1 MSEREIDIQNLTP
14 ESVVDYQLAVIEAK
28 KVQMNIDSL
37 LLNSDTTVEQLI
49 EGTMTVEQC
58 IKKLEIA
65 KSKS

>member
-1 MSEREIDIQNLTP
+1 
-14 ESVVDYQLAVIEAK
+14 
-28 KVQMNIDSL
+28 MNIDSL

-65 KSKS
+65 KANLKDMEAPIQDGYNAKGN